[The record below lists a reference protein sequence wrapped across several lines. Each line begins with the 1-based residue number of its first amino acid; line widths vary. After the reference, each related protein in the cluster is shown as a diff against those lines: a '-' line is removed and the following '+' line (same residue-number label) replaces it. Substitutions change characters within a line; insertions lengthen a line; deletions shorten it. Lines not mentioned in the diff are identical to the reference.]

1 MKSIRPTASYDNL
14 WNSIL
19 KGLADGAMAEPIK
32 ECVVLSDMMH
42 APDSLFH
49 NAIDKLKEWKFY
61 FIEPNSV
68 NSNVGVLDASLVHRT
83 KTLGQLLKLDTRVK
97 NTGNEIKPNTPL
109 ELIFNNQR
117 VGQVVTQFDP
127 QKEKEFLFQAYPPEP
142 GILEGEI
149 TLPKDDYEFD
159 NKWYLS
165 FPIMDEIRC
174 AIIGADSKE
183 ISMVETILKSIDPE
197 NKFLKIDT
205 RIQPNLS
212 RLFLEDVDVALIHN
226 PNAIT
231 KESIKDLDK
240 FLMEGG
246 GVIWFQG
253 NYTEDQFDS
262 ELFSKIG
269 FPRIGEMVNSG
280 QGMFE
285 TNIPYESTDVFQE
298 IRVRDILKE
307 MPEVFKYAR
316 TYVSPKTKIHLE
328 LNNNDP
334 FLVEFGRGSGS
345 VFYFS
350 SLLDLRWNDLPMR
363 GIVVPLLFRLII
375 LSGTDEVNTSAVLVD
390 ESKWISIEESKLRNK
405 WEVVSPSGL
414 RDDCSRV

>member
-1 MKSIRPTASYDNL
+1 
-14 WNSIL
+14 
-19 KGLADGAMAEPIK
+19 
-32 ECVVLSDMMH
+32 
-42 APDSLFH
+42 
-49 NAIDKLKEWKFY
+49 
-61 FIEPNSV
+61 
-68 NSNVGVLDASLVHRT
+68 
-83 KTLGQLLKLDTRVK
+83 
-97 NTGNEIKPNTPL
+97 
-109 ELIFNNQR
+109 
-117 VGQVVTQFDP
+117 
-127 QKEKEFLFQAYPPEP
+127 
-142 GILEGEI
+142 
-149 TLPKDDYEFD
+149 
-159 NKWYLS
+159 
-165 FPIMDEIRC
+165 
-174 AIIGADSKE
+174 
-183 ISMVETILKSIDPE
+183 MVS
-197 NKFLKIDT
+197 
-205 RIQPNLS
+205 
-212 RLFLEDVDVALIHN
+212 
-226 PNAIT
+226 
-231 KESIKDLDK
+231 
-240 FLMEGG
+240 
-246 GVIWFQG
+246 G

-405 WEVVSPSGL
+405 WEVVSPSGQREMIVPGMIKRAYL
-414 RDDCSRV
+414 LKTQENLGFIRCF